1 MNLKRCI
8 EGDQTTFV
16 NGAASVPT
24 STAIA
29 PASAVPSS
37 VTVTAAAVI
46 FRMVP
51 QAATV
56 AARAVTAGAA
66 EMTLPAQFV
75 QREPAK
81 DGRAS
86 QQDQDPDLVF
96 HGPISPSVP

>member
-1 MNLKRCI
+1 M
-8 EGDQTTFV
+8 TFV

-46 FRMVP
+46 FRMAIP